1 MGVTR
6 TASQLEIKKEFFRQA
21 KLYHPDIVHSKR
33 TINYKEAQDKFKD
46 INEAYQV
53 LSDVEA
59 RIRYDQFIGLQAQD
73 SGNYFD
79 ENSLYAQ
86 ILRKRDQRM
95 QKKAEE
101 Q

>member
-1 MGVTR
+1 M
-6 TASQLEIKKEFFRQA
+6 
-21 KLYHPDIVHSKR
+21 
-33 TINYKEAQDKFKD
+33 
-46 INEAYQV
+46 

-101 Q
+101 